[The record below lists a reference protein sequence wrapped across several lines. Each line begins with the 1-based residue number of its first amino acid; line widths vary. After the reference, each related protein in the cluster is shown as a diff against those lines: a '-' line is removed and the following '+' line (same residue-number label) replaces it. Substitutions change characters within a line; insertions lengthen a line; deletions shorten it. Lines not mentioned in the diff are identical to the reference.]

1 METGGPRTCLGQQ
14 MAYLE
19 AKVLTF
25 MVLRQYEVSLHDP
38 NFVATYKPALT
49 LMPKD
54 GVKVLITRRN
64 K

>member
-1 METGGPRTCLGQQ
+1 